1 METQL
6 KSNLG
11 SRKTWLRGLYMV
23 LFAVIYSVTEVVI
36 GAVVILQFLFTLV
49 TGQTNARLL
58 QFGRSLSRYVY
69 QIMLFF
75 TFNSEDLPF
84 PFTEWPSADA
94 TDEQATQ

>member
-58 QFGRSLSRYVY
+58 CLSDHALFSLQQRRLAVSF
-69 QIMLFF
+69 Q
-75 TFNSEDLPF
+75 
-84 PFTEWPSADA
+84 
-94 TDEQATQ
+94 

>member
-84 PFTEWPSADA
+84 PFNEWPSADA
-94 TDEQATQ
+94 TDEQVT